1 VPCRIA
7 APRRR
12 PEATKEADI
21 MGTTLE
27 LSSRELPTIR
37 RPETGQSES
46 AEQRRARRRDL
57 LACVAAML
65 ALVGLMV
72 GGIVLR
78 VIMFVPH

>member
-1 VPCRIA
+1 MV
-7 APRRR
+7 
-12 PEATKEADI
+12 
-21 MGTTLE
+21 TTLE
-27 LSSRELPTIR
+27 LSDRDLPTIR
-37 RPETGQSES
+37 HSDTQQSES
-46 AEQRRARRRDL
+46 AEQRRVQRRDL